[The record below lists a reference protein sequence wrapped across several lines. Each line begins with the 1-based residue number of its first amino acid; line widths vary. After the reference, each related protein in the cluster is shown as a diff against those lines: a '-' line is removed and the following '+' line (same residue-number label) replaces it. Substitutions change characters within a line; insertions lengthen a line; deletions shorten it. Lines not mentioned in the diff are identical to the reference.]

1 MEFKDYYAI
10 LDVPADADAK
20 AIKSAYRRLARKY
33 HPDVSKE
40 ENAEERFKEV
50 GEAYEVLGDKE
61 KRAEYDQLRQ
71 YGHRGGEEFQPPP
84 GWDGW
89 QQGGAHQAGGSE
101 SEFSDFFDNLFGQ
114 RRQRGGTG
122 HGGAGFGGF
131 DDFAHRPYP
140 GQDVELDFP
149 LFLEEV
155 MAAAPKEVRFT
166 LRTHDEQGYPKD
178 IEKSLKV
185 RVPKGVSDGE
195 RIRLKGQ
202 GGPGGN
208 GGANGDLYLKV
219 QFAPH
224 PDFDVDG
231 HNLLLTVPLAPW
243 EAALGSK
250 IEIPTLEGRLQLTVP
265 ANSHAGARL
274 RLKGKGLPQRN
285 GQGDLIAQLKIVLP
299 ERPAEGDDAAWKTLA
314 EHHQH
319 FNPRAKWR

>member
-10 LDVPADADAK
+10 LDVPEDADTK
-20 AIKSAYRRLARKY
+20 AVKSAYRRLARKY

-50 GEAYEVLGDKE
+50 GEAYEVLSDKE
-61 KRAEYDQLRQ
+61 KRAEYDQLRK
-71 YGHRGGEEFQPPP
+71 YGNRGGDEFQPPP
-84 GWDGW
+84 GWEGW
-89 QQGGAHQAGGSE
+89 QQGGAQQAGGSE
-101 SEFSDFFDNLFGQ
+101 SDFSDFFDNLFGQ
-114 RRQRGGTG
+114 RRQRGGAG
-122 HGGAGFGGF
+122 YSSAGFGGF
-131 DDFAHRPYP
+131 DDFAQRPYP

-155 MAAAPKEVRFT
+155 MAAEPKEVRFT
-166 LRTHDEQGYPKD
+166 LRTHDEQGRPKD

-185 RVPKGVSDGE
+185 RVPKGVNDGE

-208 GGANGDLYLKV
+208 GGPNGDLYLKV

-243 EAALGSK
+243 EAALGGK
-250 IEIPTLEGRLQLTVP
+250 IEIPTLAGRLQLTVP

-274 RLKGKGLPQRN
+274 RLKGKGLPQRS

-299 ERPAEGDDAAWKTLA
+299 ERPAEGDEAAWKSLA
-314 EHHQH
+314 EHHPH
-319 FNPRAKWR
+319 FNPRTKWR